1 MVLLHSVIVS
11 YLIAILTI
19 INLISADNLFIGCGD
34 ELNEVELTFQVH
46 RPDFCYNICKQR
58 SYTYYT
64 HKPNMDCV
72 CYKYPPPDAEYMSG
86 GPGKC
91 NGQMQYN
98 LIKSNWNFLRCYS
111 SPPQGLTQTP
121 TDSFKACL
129 DRCKP
134 NEIAIA
140 RPTEI
145 YPGQTNCICTSPSR
159 LAGLTEV
166 QCDYNKYYAYKHT
179 PNTRRDSRAIAI
191 AERRADQDDDA
202 A

>member
-1 MVLLHSVIVS
+1 
-11 YLIAILTI
+11 
-19 INLISADNLFIGCGD
+19 
-34 ELNEVELTFQVH
+34 
-46 RPDFCYNICKQR
+46 
-58 SYTYYT
+58 
-64 HKPNMDCV
+64 MDCV
-72 CYKYPPPDAEYMSG
+72 CYKYPPPAAEYMPG

-111 SPPQGLTQTP
+111 SPPQGSTQTP

-145 YPGQTNCICTSPSR
+145 YPGQTSCVCTSASK

-166 QCDYNKYYAYKHT
+166 QCDYNKYYKFMPADTVLYLA
-179 PNTRRDSRAIAI
+179 PIADARRDSRAVAI